1 MLNDRQAMDVFES
14 YMTNSP
20 DHALRAAITRAKE
33 WRAELEW
40 MIQQRTSLHREI
52 ERLHRLC
59 REGFN
64 ADTR

>member
-1 MLNDRQAMDVFES
+1 MV
-14 YMTNSP
+14 NSP

-52 ERLHRLC
+52 ERLHKLC
-59 REGFN
+59 RGGFH
-64 ADTR
+64 ADS